1 MTVSKIYRQSQL
13 HPLIM
18 GLESGISGSERDLG
32 ICSWWRSP
40 DPELQDV
47 GADIATLS
55 EIQSIERENNFH
67 VFAFFESVFVEQIY
81 YKTSRG
87 TVVSVNSRNFNWFK
101 ANRYYF
107 VFSSSVSTNIYV
119 QLTRNGVPLR
129 GLRLYVPSRRVGVG
143 RKGMIHEPSC
153 IFRLEGKMT
162 VGIELTVGYSE
173 YCENEREGSTSV
185 LELQLWRE
193 ENSFYPV
200 VAIPIHKVQSK
211 NTTRTIN

>member
-101 ANRYYF
+101 ANR
-107 VFSSSVSTNIYV
+107 
-119 QLTRNGVPLR
+119 NGVPLR